1 MPDAT
6 LNWILNEREKKSFI
20 LFKSVLKL
28 YSKKD
33 NVYITILRLDVQTE
47 AGQEEEEELKLVK
60 KKKKD

>member
-1 MPDAT
+1 MS
-6 LNWILNEREKKSFI
+6 EQKKSFI